1 MNDESLKFHFERQD
15 ELNKEFKESLLSVDK
30 RVDILE
36 QNDVKRDIQIEN
48 LCKSIEGLTTS
59 IKWALGL
66 FAGSFTGFFFYAIQN
81 HLFK

>member
-1 MNDESLKFHFERQD
+1 MNDESKELMLNLHEKRINNHSERI
-15 ELNKEFKESLLSVDK
+15 DK
-30 RVDILE
+30 LE
-36 QNDVKRDIQIEN
+36 QNDVKRDTQIEN

-66 FAGSFTGFFFYAIQN
+66 FAGSFVGFFFYAIQN

>member
-1 MNDESLKFHFERQD
+1 MNDESKELMLNLHEKRINNHSERI
-15 ELNKEFKESLLSVDK
+15 DK
-30 RVDILE
+30 LE

-66 FAGSFTGFFFYAIQN
+66 FAGSFVGFFFYAIQN

>member
-1 MNDESLKFHFERQD
+1 MNEEVKEHMIDVHEKRINNHAERI
-15 ELNKEFKESLLSVDK
+15 DK
-30 RVDILE
+30 LE
-36 QNDVKRDIQIEN
+36 QSDVKRDIQIEN

-66 FAGSFTGFFFYAIQN
+66 FAGSFVGFFFYAIQN

>member
-1 MNDESLKFHFERQD
+1 MNE
-15 ELNKEFKESLLSVDK
+15 ELIRHQIEMHEKRLNDHSPRIDK
-30 RVDILE
+30 LE
-36 QNDVKRDIQIEN
+36 QSDAKRDIQLDN

-66 FAGSFTGFFFYAIQN
+66 FAGSFVGFFFYAIQS

>member
-1 MNDESLKFHFERQD
+1 MNEEVKEHMIDVHEKRINNHAERI
-15 ELNKEFKESLLSVDK
+15 DK
-30 RVDILE
+30 LE
-36 QNDVKRDIQIEN
+36 QSDVKRDIQIEN

-66 FAGSFTGFFFYAIQN
+66 FAGSFVGFFFYVIQN

>member
-1 MNDESLKFHFERQD
+1 MNE
-15 ELNKEFKESLLSVDK
+15 ELIRHQIEMHEKRLNDHSPRIDK
-30 RVDILE
+30 LE
-36 QNDVKRDIQIEN
+36 QSDAKRDIQLDN

-66 FAGSFTGFFFYAIQN
+66 FAGSFVGFFFYAIQN